1 MASAAPAH
9 RQNGRWKRRQSAA
22 AYLDISVGTFDK
34 WVAEGTLPEPYRHN
48 GIALW
53 DAAAL
58 DDAIMDLRE
67 LTLVEND
74 TGGW

>member
-1 MASAAPAH
+1 MDQLAQHTPNWPLSSSS
-9 RQNGRWKRRQSAA
+9 QA

-34 WVAEGTLPEPYRHN
+34 WVAEGKLPEPYRHN

-53 DAAAL
+53 DSVEL
-58 DDAIMDLRE
+58 DAAIMDLRE
-67 LTLVEND
+67 PTSVEDD